1 MSRRSSWPSS
11 SRPRRTRL
19 DPLYVSI
26 DSRSLARRWRL
37 AASGLGSARL
47 GVACGLDSSPSR
59 TAATVPHAV
68 HLSIEQCHDRTA
80 SILRVRIP
88 SAPKTREMENLAS
101 HVLAILDARAAYDC
115 LQNKCAV
122 KRHLQNKC
130 AVERV
135 LGGAAQAAG
144 QEATSILCCRVQ
156 HRREQ
161 KRIVQHRREQKESWT
176 PARATAPAWRRPS
189 RC

>member
-1 MSRRSSWPSS
+1 M
-11 SRPRRTRL
+11 
-19 DPLYVSI
+19 YVSI

-68 HLSIEQCHDRTA
+68 HSSIEQCHDRTA
-80 SILRVRIP
+80 SILRVRMGP

-122 KRHLQNKC
+122 ERHLQNKC

-135 LGGAAQAAG
+135 LGGG
-144 QEATSILCCRVQ
+144 CPGSGGKATSTLCCR
-156 HRREQ
+156 
-161 KRIVQHRREQKESWT
+161 VQHRREQKESWT

>member
-1 MSRRSSWPSS
+1 M
-11 SRPRRTRL
+11 
-19 DPLYVSI
+19 YVSI

-47 GVACGLDSSPSR
+47 GVACGLDASPSR

-68 HLSIEQCHDRTA
+68 HSSIEQCHDRTA
-80 SILRVRIP
+80 SILRVRP
-88 SAPKTREMENLAS
+88 LLKPVKWKSSFEALAS
-101 HVLAILDARAAYDC
+101 GVLAILDARAAYDC

-122 KRHLQNKC
+122 ERHLQNKC

-161 KRIVQHRREQKESWT
+161 KESWT